1 MTTDTAVI
9 PLGQV
14 RSKLGI
20 IAQDPILLSGTLR
33 LNLDIESQYTD
44 EQLYDALH
52 QVQLIRKTP
61 PTGSDVRTENS
72 SIIQLIDARSESD
85 RAVAL
90 HGTTPDSLTTSSSS
104 ATIVEGSATIA
115 NIFSNLDYEIKT
127 GGEKSVAAL

>member
-1 MTTDTAVI
+1 
-9 PLGQV
+9 
-14 RSKLGI
+14 
-20 IAQDPILLSGTLR
+20 